1 MIDNRRLVFWLRPF
15 TLAWLAL
22 GLSGCADVL
31 GPERMPVARVTGK
44 VTEGGRPVHG
54 GWIEFFPGDGT
65 VGNLRSARL
74 HPDGSFEADRVAV
87 GLNVIRLVNTSIE
100 ATGVARLFGD
110 YRSPIRRMIPEQP
123 GGPLTIDLV
132 DEVIRYQDSRPQRAS
147 PESQRPGE
155 PR

>member
-15 TLAWLAL
+15 TLASLAL
-22 GLSGCADVL
+22 AMCGCAEVL
-31 GPERMPVARVTGK
+31 GPERMPVSRVKGR

-54 GWIEFFPGDGT
+54 GWIEFFPVDGT

-100 ATGVARLFGD
+100 APGVARIFGE
-110 YRSPIRRMIPEQP
+110 YTSPIRRAIPEQP
-123 GGPLTIDLV
+123 GDSLTIDVV
-132 DEVIRYQDSRPQRAS
+132 DEAIRYQDSRLQRAS
-147 PESQRPGE
+147 PESQRPGG

>member
-22 GLSGCADVL
+22 GLSGCAEVF
-31 GPERMPVARVTGK
+31 GPERMPVSRVKGR
-44 VTEGGRPVHG
+44 VSEGGRPVQG
-54 GWIEFFPGDGT
+54 GWIEFFPVDGT
-65 VGNLRSARL
+65 VGILRSARL

-87 GLNVIRLVNTSIE
+87 GLNLIRLVNTSIE
-100 ATGVARLFGD
+100 VPGVARLFGA
-110 YRSPIRRMIPEQP
+110 YTSPIRRTIPEQP
-123 GGPLTIDLV
+123 GSPLAIDLL
-132 DEVIRYQDSRPQRAS
+132 DEAIRWEESRLQRAS